1 MFYSGEDIY
10 FTHNVNAYCKRYYS
24 ESTSLFTLNL
34 LFKMRAREIELE
46 GFVDNSWFI
55 KKNLKS
61 TEQQMLRG
69 CSEQFYLHS

>member
-1 MFYSGEDIY
+1 
-10 FTHNVNAYCKRYYS
+10 
-24 ESTSLFTLNL
+24 
-34 LFKMRAREIELE
+34 MRAREIELE